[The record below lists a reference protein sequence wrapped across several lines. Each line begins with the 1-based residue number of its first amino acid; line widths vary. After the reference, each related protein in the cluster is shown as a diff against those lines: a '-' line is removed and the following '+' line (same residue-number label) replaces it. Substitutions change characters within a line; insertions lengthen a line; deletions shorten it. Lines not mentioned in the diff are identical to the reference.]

1 MVVVSRLGQRR
12 VGAGVLAWA
21 LFVDVCLFCAWTV
34 HHAGIPAGTKPLAYA
49 AVGVVTAIA
58 GLWLGLRHRVGT
70 AFVAPWLS
78 WVLLVPFA
86 FASEIVRVG
95 FLDGLWHGLWLS
107 ILGGFVAS
115 AVEGLFL
122 VAFAVLGR
130 LLGGVFAARRS
141 GTVILPPPFR

>member
-1 MVVVSRLGQRR
+1 VVSRLRQRR

-21 LFVDVCLFCAWTV
+21 LVVDICLFCAWTV
-34 HHAGIPAGTKPLAYA
+34 HHVGIPAGSKPLAYT
-49 AVGVVTAIA
+49 AVGVITAIA
-58 GLWLGLRHRVGT
+58 GLWLGFRHHVGT
-70 AFVAPWLS
+70 AFVAPLLA
-78 WVLLVPFA
+78 WVLIVPFA

-115 AVEGLFL
+115 AVEGLLL

-130 LLGGVFAARRS
+130 LLSVVSAAKRS